1 MRKTLVLL
9 ALILVIISTGC
20 NGKKEKLYSFKGV
33 ITDCEEE
40 SMLVKPNKDEDI
52 FKTASLIRVR
62 FTDDYKSCTI
72 NQKVKITYEG
82 MINAS
87 YPASIG
93 ATKIEI
99 ISAN

>member
-20 NGKKEKLYSFKGV
+20 NSKKEKLYSFKGIV
-33 ITDCEEE
+33 TDCEEE
-40 SMLVKPNKDEDI
+40 SMLVKPNKNEDI
-52 FKTASLIRVR
+52 FKTASLIILAKECDNRML
-62 FTDDYKSCTI
+62 

-82 MINAS
+82 MITAS

-99 ISAN
+99 ISVN

>member
-1 MRKTLVLL
+1 MLFLSL
-9 ALILVIISTGC
+9 FLICSLILA
-20 NGKKEKLYSFKGV
+20 KEC
-33 ITDCEEE
+33 DNR
-40 SMLVKPNKDEDI
+40 ML
-52 FKTASLIRVR
+52 
-62 FTDDYKSCTI
+62 

-99 ISAN
+99 ISTN

>member
-20 NGKKEKLYSFKGV
+20 NGKKEKLYSFKGI
-33 ITDCEEE
+33 ITECGEE

-62 FTDDYKSCTI
+62 FTDDYKSCTV

-82 MINAS
+82 MINTS
-87 YPASIG
+87 FPASIG
-93 ATKIEI
+93 ATKFEI
-99 ISAN
+99 ISPN